1 MDKIE
6 EKELEKLLK
15 EVKRLYKKHLKE
27 GYEYSGVIFEDCL
40 DGYEVQEVLI
50 FHKQWWWCINMEKI
64 IEGEEGDTTLYYSNE
79 GTETITKR
87 GIKIYDSIVK
97 ISLEGQVGYLRKIE
111 ATPNNM
117 KLIYNNPFYN
127 THVEKEIKITPKE
140 FEKLENMKPTN
151 KTIHK
156 VLEKYFEKA
165 GIESIND

>member
-1 MDKIE
+1 
-6 EKELEKLLK
+6 
-15 EVKRLYKKHLKE
+15 
-27 GYEYSGVIFEDCL
+27 
-40 DGYEVQEVLI
+40 
-50 FHKQWWWCINMEKI
+50 MEKTI
-64 IEGEEGDTTLYYSNE
+64 DGEEGDTTLYYSNE